1 MTSEIPSPLSQPN
14 DDEPPHA
21 SPEDN
26 DTDDKSDTMTIV
38 APSQVIHET
47 AMPERREESLH
58 DQDSMDIDKI
68 TVAATE
74 DQDHVNDEMDPND
87 ESDFRDIVKV
97 ADKSNDDKKT
107 KNAGGEQEI
116 TAEIEK
122 DDSQE
127 SMDVVETV
135 VAKNDT
141 VDWDKQKKLGEAL
154 DVALDRLQEV
164 NYVFN
169 VILLGDTFLREL
181 FLMHCVQI

>member
-1 MTSEIPSPLSQPN
+1 MSHEN

-21 SPEDN
+21 SAEEKDI
-26 DTDDKSDTMTIV
+26 DDKSDTMTIV

-47 AMPERREESLH
+47 TMPECREESFH
-58 DQDSMDIDKI
+58 DQDSMEIDKI
-68 TVAATE
+68 GVATD
-74 DQDHVNDEMDPND
+74 DQDHVDDKMDPND
-87 ESDFRDIVKV
+87 ESDFRDIVEV
-97 ADKSNDDKKT
+97 ADESNYDKKT

-116 TAEIEK
+116 TVEIDK

-154 DVALDRLQEV
+154 DLALDRLQEV
-164 NYVFN
+164 NISFN
-169 VILLGDTFLREL
+169 VILVGDTFLREL
-181 FLMHCVQI
+181 FFMNCVGI